1 MDKFHALAD
10 PTRRKIIEA
19 LASQGQLTATEIA
32 DQFPITPQA
41 ISQHLKVLRE
51 TRWVRVE
58 KRAQQRIYQVDL
70 EASNELEAW
79 SQRLRWLWSQRYDAL
94 EQVIE
99 AEKQRQAMENIPQK
113 QLRLF

>member
-19 LASQGQLTATEIA
+19 LASQGQLSATQIA
-32 DQFPITPQA
+32 GQFPISPQA

-51 TRWVRVE
+51 SRWVKMQ
-58 KRAQQRIYQVDL
+58 KRAQQRIYQVDMD
-70 EASNELEAW
+70 ASDELAAW
-79 SQRLRWLWSQRYDAL
+79 SHQLRMLWSQRFDAL

-99 AEKQRQAMENIPQK
+99 AEKQRLKTETNPEK